1 MKKYKFAFKSIED
14 KNQLIPGH
22 SVAFSS
28 YPGVITSLDDYYIL
42 SSGLVVQETSIAN
55 FNKSLWENIRS
66 NAVVLE
72 FVRIIIANRLA
83 KSGKEWNDI
92 FGLHN
97 SGTYNNQYMIVDYN
111 KYKTGTKLSKLEDE
125 LLWVLEQ
132 IPGLIRAEDDISS
145 QSTRLL
151 GVL

>member
-55 FNKSLWENIRS
+55 FNKSLRENILS
-66 NAVVLE
+66 YAVVLE
-72 FVRIIIANRLA
+72 LLLPTIWPNLA
-83 KSGKEWNDI
+83 KN
-92 FGLHN
+92 
-97 SGTYNNQYMIVDYN
+97 
-111 KYKTGTKLSKLEDE
+111 
-125 LLWVLEQ
+125 
-132 IPGLIRAEDDISS
+132 GLIFLVYIMAGLIITSIR
-145 QSTRLL
+145 
-151 GVL
+151 